1 MAAAA
6 RIDHAALRPLLGEAE
21 KGLVMLGRA
30 ARAEALDASLLE
42 LVDLRASSLNGCA
55 YCVQTRTNKAR
66 KAGVEWARITQLAT
80 WPESPL
86 FSDREGTA
94 LALTEALTRID
105 PAHGVPDALHDRAA
119 QEFGPAGARRA
130 DRENPGHQRLEPPD
144 DRLPHHAARF
154 RGVARP

>member
-6 RIDHAALRPLLGEAE
+6 RIDYAALRPLLGDAE
-21 KGLVMLGRA
+21 KGLVMIGRA
-30 ARAEALDASLLE
+30 ARAEGLDPALLE
-42 LVDLRASSLNGCA
+42 LVDLRASQLNGCA

-66 KAGVEWARITQLAT
+66 KPGIEWARSAQLAT

-119 QEFGPAGARRA
+119 QEFGPQALAALTGKILGIDAW
-130 DRENPGHQRLEPPD
+130 NRLMIAYRITPP
-144 DRLPHHAARF
+144 ASEE
-154 RGVARP
+154 